1 MNITFDTVRKLGL
14 RLPDVEESMTFGT
27 PALKVHGQLLACPAI
42 NKSAEPGSIVVRID
56 FDTREELIAAD
67 ADTYYLTDH
76 YRPYPSVLVRLSR
89 IRPDALQD
97 LLGMA
102 WKFVTTKKAKK
113 GRKTK
118 RASRD

>member
-1 MNITFDTVRKLGL
+1 MKITFDTVRKLGL
-14 RLPDVEESMTFGT
+14 RLPDVEESTTFGAT
-27 PALKVHGQLLACPAI
+27 SLKVHGQLLACPAI

-56 FDTREELIAAD
+56 IDTREELIAAD
-67 ADTYYLTDH
+67 PETYYLTEH

-102 WKFVTTKKAKK
+102 WKFVTTKKVRKRKK
-113 GRKTK
+113 
-118 RASRD
+118 